1 MKNPG
6 QCPAVSCGHLG
17 FMISGHPLDF
27 IEMPHG
33 IVRACDIR
41 SHANQTVR
49 IIGWGIAAKVLSAKN
64 NRKPMK
70 MLTLEDRTG
79 TYEATLFPRVYAK
92 FAPRTHWRRRS
103 RRICH

>member
-1 MKNPG
+1 MRALFERLRCKNYEEVVVASSIIRPGVAESGMMKEYIERHQKTRLQPDHRSPLSLLP
-6 QCPAVSCGHLG
+6 PANGS
-17 FMISGHPLDF
+17 
-27 IEMPHG
+27 E
-33 IVRACDIR
+33 R
-41 SHANQTVR
+41 
-49 IIGWGIAAKVLSAKN
+49 
-64 NRKPMK
+64 MK